1 MEGEKRKRKGKY
13 VFVDLI
19 SSKHFMVSNPFLPQ
33 RKFKNSSMLSREQ

>member
-1 MEGEKRKRKGKY
+1 MEGGKKEKKKK

-33 RKFKNSSMLSREQ
+33 RKFENSSMLSREQ